1 MQEKEKLWFPLC
13 PMEQCQPME
22 LAPVQ
27 SNTVFMGK
35 NLGRERQQFTLWYRR
50 RPQCCSHLRRLVS
63 GLFKHALGRASV
75 LCPLLAVLCRSGLK
89 HADPCGSQEIF
100 AINAEK
106 SKLNLPGKPSIK
118 GSAPLSVPEWRGL
131 DQLAQTKGSALLP
144 SGIAK
149 LPGHVAHKLKPRPCL
164 QDE

>member
-1 MQEKEKLWFPLC
+1 
-13 PMEQCQPME
+13 
-22 LAPVQ
+22 
-27 SNTVFMGK
+27 MGK

-63 GLFKHALGRASV
+63 GLFKHALCRAS
-75 LCPLLAVLCRSGLK
+75 VLCRSGLK
-89 HADPCGSQEIF
+89 HAVPCGSQEIF

-131 DQLAQTKGSALLP
+131 DQLVQTKGSALLP

-149 LPGHVAHKLKPRPCL
+149 LPWHMLPTSSS
-164 QDE
+164 QDLACRMSDHLVFLALSRGMRAAGKAVTLTSAIPLLAPWCH